1 MYYNGYIRL
10 YTVTVADIVLAVAV
24 AGVALHSVGNI

>member
-1 MYYNGYIRL
+1 MYYNWL
-10 YTVTVADIVLAVAV
+10 YTTVYGDGSDIVLAVAV